1 MKQIKV
7 KENKEMRIEYM
18 TLLQKITEYQDEARE
33 EGIEIGRMK
42 EKLANAKVILDIA
55 DDETISKKLDFPIEK
70 VKEIR
75 AETEQ

>member
-1 MKQIKV
+1 
-7 KENKEMRIEYM
+7 M

-42 EKLANAKVILDIA
+42 EKLANAKAILDIA
-55 DDETISKKLDFPIEK
+55 DDETISKKLDLPIEK